1 MNKVF
6 ASFLMLAG
14 VALSGAEWKDI
25 SYYEKDA
32 PAQGNVEY
40 RNERCK
46 LDLKTPDNLVKFPT
60 LIYFHGGGLKK
71 GQKGKLPIVDT
82 NSVAVVTVSYRL
94 SGERASCPD
103 YIYDAAASVAWVI
116 KNIEKYGGD
125 PKQVYVS
132 GQSAGGYLTAMIS
145 LDKRYLETF
154 GVSPK
159 QIAGA
164 FPITGQMTTHFQ
176 ILNERR
182 AKDPA
187 TPDFLIDE
195 FAPIYHASFKDAP
208 QMTIFAGDS
217 ELDWPAR
224 VEENQLLT
232 MRMRRVYKNEN
243 VKFYSIP
250 GTNHGGC
257 SRPSLAIINGIL
269 GKISKQ
275 NSQLKK

>member
-1 MNKVF
+1 MNKIF

-14 VALSGAEWKDI
+14 VALRGAEWKDI

-32 PAQGNVEY
+32 PPQGNVEY

-60 LIYFHGGGLKK
+60 LVYFHGGGLAK
-71 GQKGKLPIVDT
+71 GGKSTLPIIDT
-82 NSVAVVTVSYRL
+82 QYIATATVNYRL
-94 SGERASCPD
+94 SGEKATCPD
-103 YIYDAAASVAWVI
+103 YIYDAAAAVAWVI
-116 KNIEKYGGD
+116 KNIDRFGGD
-125 PKQVYVS
+125 PRQVYVS
-132 GQSAGGYLTAMIS
+132 GQSAGGYLTAMIC
-145 LDKRYLETF
+145 LDKRYLEKF

-164 FPITGQMTTHFQ
+164 FPLTGQMSTHFQ

-182 AKDPA
+182 AKDPS

-208 QMTIFAGDS
+208 QMTVFAGDS

-224 VEENQLLT
+224 VEENQLLV

-250 GTNHGGC
+250 GTTHGGC
-257 SRPSLAIINGIL
+257 TRPSLAIVNTIL
-269 GKISKQ
+269 TRISKK
-275 NSQLKK
+275 NSQLQK

>member
-1 MNKVF
+1 MNKFF

-14 VALSGAEWKDI
+14 VALSAGEWKDI

-32 PAQGNVEY
+32 PAQGNMEY

-46 LDLKTPDNLVKFPT
+46 LDLKTPDKFVKFPT
-60 LIYFHGGGLKK
+60 LVYFHGGGLKK
-71 GQKGKLPIVDT
+71 GKKSTLPIVDT
-82 NSVAVVTVSYRL
+82 KMVAVATVNYRL
-94 SGERASCPD
+94 SSDKAQCPD

-116 KNIEKYGGD
+116 KNIEKFGGD
-125 PKQVYVS
+125 PNQVYIS
-132 GQSAGGYLTAMIS
+132 GQSAGGYLTAMIC

-195 FAPIYHASFKDAP
+195 FAPIFHASFKDAP
-208 QMTIFAGDS
+208 PMTIFAGDS

-243 VKFYSIP
+243 VKFFSIP

-257 SRPSLAIINGIL
+257 SRPSLAIINNIL
-269 GKISKQ
+269 TKLSKN

>member
-164 FPITGQMTTHFQ
+164 FPITGQMSTHFQ

-182 AKDPA
+182 AKNPA
-187 TPDFLIDE
+187 TLDFMIDE
-195 FAPIYHASFKDAP
+195 FAPIYHAGSKTAP
-208 QMTIFAGDS
+208 PMTIFAGDS

-257 SRPSLAIINGIL
+257 SRPSLAIINNTL
-269 GKISKQ
+269 TKLSKQISKE
-275 NSQLKK
+275 K